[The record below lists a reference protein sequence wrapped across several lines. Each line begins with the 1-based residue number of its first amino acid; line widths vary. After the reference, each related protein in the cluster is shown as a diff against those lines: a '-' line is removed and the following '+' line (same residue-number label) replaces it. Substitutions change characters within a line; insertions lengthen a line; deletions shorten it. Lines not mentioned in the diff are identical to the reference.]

1 VSWED
6 RLQWDP
12 PPTSDA
18 VLEAMRQEG
27 VRRITSHDNMGL
39 VMRGVD
45 ITPEQI
51 EAAGIEIDIGTGEL
65 IE

>member
-1 VSWED
+1 
-6 RLQWDP
+6 
-12 PPTSDA
+12 
-18 VLEAMRQEG
+18 MRQEG